1 MLSEQPRG
9 VPPPWPC
16 GKSGAP
22 RLARRLRASAGGG
35 PGHRGAGAGR
45 SRRQV
50 RHQGRRRSRVSRR
63 PAGANAQGALPL
75 PLAPRPRRA
84 HRARGDARQQAQA
97 TRRDGRQSRGLLQAD
112 LLTRRAVVDLGLKGK
127 VALVVAASKGMGSAM
142 GFAAEGAHVTM
153 CARGE
158 ADLKAAAD
166 EVRTRTGAH
175 VLAVPADA
183 NKLEDIERVV
193 TKTRGEWGSIDV
205 LVANVG
211 GPPPGPFE
219 QMTDEHWTA
228 AFQQVHLS
236 TVRFIRAVLPDMKKK
251 KWGRILAIQSS
262 SVKQPVEGLI
272 LSNGIRPGI
281 AGMFKTLANDL
292 AKDGITVNM
301 ILPGRIQTDRFIG
314 HQKDLAARAGKSLEE
329 WLATRAT
336 PDIPMGRIGRPE
348 EFADMVVFLG
358 SERASY
364 VTGCV
369 VQVDGGLI
377 KSVV

>member
-1 MLSEQPRG
+1 
-9 VPPPWPC
+9 
-16 GKSGAP
+16 
-22 RLARRLRASAGGG
+22 
-35 PGHRGAGAGR
+35 
-45 SRRQV
+45 
-50 RHQGRRRSRVSRR
+50 
-63 PAGANAQGALPL
+63 
-75 PLAPRPRRA
+75 
-84 HRARGDARQQAQA
+84 
-97 TRRDGRQSRGLLQAD
+97 
-112 LLTRRAVVDLGLKGK
+112 VDLGLKGK
-127 VALVVAASKGMGSAM
+127 VALVVAASKGMGKASAM
-142 GFAAEGAHVTM
+142 GFGAEGARVAM
-153 CARGE
+153 CSRGE
-158 ADLKAAAD
+158 ADLNAAAD
-166 EVRTRTGAH
+166 EVRKKTGAE
-175 VLAVPADA
+175 VIAVPCDA
-183 NKLEDIERVV
+183 NKSDDIARVV
-193 TKTRGEWGSIDV
+193 KQAREKWGGIDI

-211 GPPPGPFE
+211 GPPPGPFD
-219 QMTDEHWTA
+219 QMTDDHWTA

-281 AGMFKTLANDL
+281 AGMFKTLAGDL

-301 ILPGRIQTDRFIG
+301 VLPGRIQTDRFMG
-314 HQKDLAARAGKSLEE
+314 HQKDLAARAGISLDQ
-329 WLATRAT
+329 WIATRST
-336 PDIPMGRIGRPE
+336 PDIPMGRIGKPE